1 MTGKILRHPNILAFV
16 CGSLCVGA
24 LPPYYLF
31 PLLFAGLSGLLY
43 LIDGAPSSRKA
54 FGIAYAFGFAFFA
67 FGLSWIGNALLIDAQ
82 TFGWLYPVVFLACG
96 FFFGLFIAV
105 PGWLAFR
112 LFHSPASR
120 WLAFSSFWVLFEW
133 IRSFILT
140 GFPWNLLGSVFAFS
154 PEMIQFASQAGTYG
168 LSLICLLSCSA
179 PYFYLRRR
187 TQKNL
192 AAAICIPLV
201 GLGFLYGFGYFR
213 LPRHPLPQSAT
224 VIRLV
229 QPAIP
234 QAMKWNPQTLE
245 NNFQKYISMSKA
257 PGREKVSL
265 VIWGET
271 AAPFPLDMDE
281 THLLNIA
288 DAVPPQGHLVTGLV
302 RYEFTSP
309 RSHRAYNSMFVIN
322 KKAEIVDYYDKSHLV
337 PFGEYIPLR
346 SWLPQWIR
354 PVANTIGTFKA
365 GSGPRRISVPGL
377 PSFGGLICYEIIF
390 PHQIINPNERPQW
403 LINLTNDGWY
413 GESAGPYQHLV
424 TTQLRAVEEGISI
437 ARVANTG
444 ISALIS
450 PFGTILGQ
458 ISLNK
463 SEILD
468 INLPQS
474 TQFST
479 TYSYYGDI
487 TVLITLIFNFILAF
501 YLSSRNL

>member
-1 MTGKILRHPNILAFV
+1 
-16 CGSLCVGA
+16 
-24 LPPYYLF
+24 
-31 PLLFAGLSGLLY
+31 
-43 LIDGAPSSRKA
+43 
-54 FGIAYAFGFAFFA
+54 
-67 FGLSWIGNALLIDAQ
+67 
-82 TFGWLYPVVFLACG
+82 
-96 FFFGLFIAV
+96 
-105 PGWLAFR
+105 
-112 LFHSPASR
+112 
-120 WLAFSSFWVLFEW
+120 
-133 IRSFILT
+133 
-140 GFPWNLLGSVFAFS
+140 
-154 PEMIQFASQAGTYG
+154 
-168 LSLICLLSCSA
+168 
-179 PYFYLRRR
+179 
-187 TQKNL
+187 
-192 AAAICIPLV
+192 
-201 GLGFLYGFGYFR
+201 
-213 LPRHPLPQSAT
+213 
-224 VIRLV
+224 
-229 QPAIP
+229 
-234 QAMKWNPQTLE
+234 
-245 NNFQKYISMSKA
+245 
-257 PGREKVSL
+257 
-265 VIWGET
+265 
-271 AAPFPLDMDE
+271 MDE
-281 THLLNIA
+281 PHLLNIA

-354 PVANTIGTFKA
+354 PVANAIGTFKA

-468 INLPQS
+468 INLPQL